1 MNEIPGDVREAGK
14 AVAGQIEEF
23 LLTYDADGSAALI
36 QPDATDLIAR
46 AIMAERARWQG
57 QHPVP
62 GAVTVTLEPRPDGGL
77 RVWSASDPGLILSG
91 RDVDAVLSD
100 ILPAVQVLREH
111 NYDITKETVK

>member
-1 MNEIPGDVREAGK
+1 MNEIPDDVRAAAIQAADEYRSATGDN
-14 AVAGQIEEF
+14 AFNLTFDGTME
-23 LLTYDADGSAALI
+23 LL
-36 QPDATDLIAR
+36 AR